1 MTSNGI
7 VLINTNVSRP
17 PVSPVGLEYV
27 GETLLDAGI
36 PLHVIDLSF
45 AADWKATLKKELGNA
60 DPVLV
65 GLSVRNIDDS
75 SFVSKQSF
83 LPWIKEV
90 TEEVRRQSD
99 SFILLGGVGFST
111 DPVTTLEYCGADA
124 GIAGDGEDAVRA
136 LYTRLSA
143 NEEYFDLP
151 NMVYRKDNK
160 ILCSPRAY
168 VDLKHTP
175 PSRRHLFDNKKYE
188 QFGAIVGIETKRG
201 CTGKCIFCAD
211 PVAKG
216 NRIRLRPPYAVVQ
229 EFQDLLSQGVSWFH
243 LADSEFNQPI
253 DHAKNICREII
264 DAGIGNKIHWYTY
277 ASPAPFDRELARLIK
292 QAGCAGINF
301 GIDSLHDV
309 QLGRLGRAHTVSDV
323 EQLIGILEEEK
334 INYMADLLIGC
345 PGENKMTLR
354 TTIETAKRLDIP
366 LVGMAAGIRVYEGT
380 KLKRQL
386 DERSF
391 KDEILITKDGLCY
404 YMSPELG
411 ADVFGLIQELTGD
424 DERFLTLADPGDTD
438 SYNYADDEH
447 LSELIRQGARG
458 AYWDILRKDRNKE

>member
-1 MTSNGI
+1 MTSNRI

-27 GETLLDAGI
+27 GETLVDAGI
-36 PLHVIDLSF
+36 PLQVIDLSF
-45 AADWKATLKKELGNA
+45 EADWKATLKQELENA

-75 SFVSKQSF
+75 SFVSKHSF

-111 DPVTTLEYCGADA
+111 DPITALDYCGADA

-143 NEEYFDLP
+143 NDEYFDLP
-151 NMVYRKDNK
+151 NIVYRQDNK
-160 ILCSPRAY
+160 ILCSPREY
-168 VDLKHTP
+168 VDLKYAP
-175 PSRRHLFDNKKYE
+175 PPRRRLFDNKKYE
-188 QFGAIVGIETKRG
+188 QLGAIVGIETKRG
-201 CTGKCIFCAD
+201 CAGKCIFCAD

-216 NRIRLRPPYAVVQ
+216 NRIRLRPPRVVAQ
-229 EFQDLLSQGVSWFH
+229 EFHDLLRQEVSWFH

-253 DHAKNICREII
+253 DHAKDICRAII

-277 ASPAPFDRELARLIK
+277 ASPAPFDRELVRLMK
-292 QAGCAGINF
+292 QAACSGINF
-301 GIDSLHDV
+301 GIDSLHDG
-309 QLGRLGRAHTVSDV
+309 QLNRLGRRHTVSDV
-323 EQLIGILEEEK
+323 EHLTGILEEEEM
-334 INYMADLLIGC
+334 NYMADLLIGC
-345 PGENKMTLR
+345 PGENDETLR
-354 TTIETAKRLDIP
+354 TTIETAKRLEIP
-366 LVGMAAGIRVYEGT
+366 LVGIAAGIRIYEGT
-380 KLKRQL
+380 QLKKQI
-386 DERSF
+386 DESF
-391 KDEILITKDGLCY
+391 SRNDALITKDGLYY
-404 YMSPELG
+404 YMSPALG
-411 ADVFGLIQELTGD
+411 DDPFGLIRELTGG

-447 LSELIRQGARG
+447 LAELIRQGARG
-458 AYWDILRKDRNKE
+458 AYWDILRNSRM